1 MTSPLKALHLKT
13 RLFTTIVVLT
23 QVLGNSFLSRGMQS
37 IGELVSLSPVPY
49 IRALFNP
56 WVALGTSLLIVWLLS
71 TMALLSWADLSYVLP
86 VTSIGYVL
94 AALVGR
100 FVMHEAVSMAH
111 WSGILLI
118 MIGVALV
125 GGTAPRTT
133 KRQKRH
139 GART

>member
-1 MTSPLKALHLKT
+1 MPPASPRSKT
-13 RLFTTIVVLT
+13 RIFTAIVVVT
-23 QVLGNSFLSRGMQS
+23 NVLGNSFLSRGMQS

-86 VTSIGYVL
+86 VTSMAYVL
-94 AALVGR
+94 VALVGR
-100 FVMHEAVSMAH
+100 FVLHEVVSVAH

-125 GGTAPRTT
+125 GSTNPNTAGKAGEEAHP
-133 KRQKRH
+133 
-139 GART
+139 